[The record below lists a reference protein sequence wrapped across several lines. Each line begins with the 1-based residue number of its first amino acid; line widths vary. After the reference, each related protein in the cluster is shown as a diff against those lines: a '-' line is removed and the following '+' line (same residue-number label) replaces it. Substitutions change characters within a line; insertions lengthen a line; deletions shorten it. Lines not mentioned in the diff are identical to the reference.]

1 MNHIALYILYIF
13 VGLFSGFF
21 TGAVGIGAGVL
32 MIPLLNHLGMSLGE
46 SVATGLVIQLIPQS
60 IFGAYEYYKKGKVI
74 WLNTLLVLIGS
85 SYGIYLGSL
94 FNTKKIIPKKY
105 LYLILSILLFISSIY
120 IYIKHVIYHAPIN
133 ITN

>member
-94 FNTKKIIPKKY
+94 FNNKKNYTKKIFIFNIIYFIIYFVNIY
-105 LYLILSILLFISSIY
+105 LYKTCYLSCTY
-120 IYIKHVIYHAPIN
+120 KYY
-133 ITN
+133 